1 MEVEFKVNKHTNIN
15 GAGTSLVEAAGI
27 SPVEIG
33 DVQEKTP
40 GGWERI
46 KTFAGLS
53 EGVPINEYGLPEFLY
68 RADLV
73 PSNLNELSDDER
85 ERVLHSATIELS
97 YREGYPT
104 LADGRPFWA
113 RMEFEP
119 QELYDA
125 FDIYLNMA
133 SKYGVRGIEALT
145 REPGI
150 NLSMQRLSE
159 AFAYFYWAPRCKAFD
174 LFRVA
179 AYQKVRES
187 RIMQTND
194 RHFLETERLLTSLKV
209 YFTTLDEN
217 GNPTWLDDL
226 TPGVAVTCL
235 EKLVKLQRIA
245 LDLPAHGSSTPP
257 EGTLPPNA
265 HLEVVMRTLAQR
277 ADGDLAESRSR
288 VTTDIDMLLDNPEA
302 ARLAQELIIKV
313 GLQTTRRK

>member
-1 MEVEFKVNKHTNIN
+1 MTPEVSSRIN
-15 GAGTSLVEAAGI
+15 GANGVGTSLVEAAGI
-27 SPVEIG
+27 SPVEIE
-33 DVQEKTP
+33 DVQERAP
-40 GGWERI
+40 GSWKRI
-46 KTFAGLS
+46 KTFTSLS
-53 EGVPINEYGLPEFLY
+53 EGVPINEYGLPEYLY

-73 PSNLNELSDDER
+73 PSNLNELSNDEQ
-85 ERVLHSATIELS
+85 ERVLHSATIDLS

-104 LADGRPFWA
+104 LADGKPFWS

-125 FDIYLNMA
+125 FDVYLNMA
-133 SKYGVRGIEALT
+133 SLYGVRGIEALA

-194 RHFLETERLLTSLKV
+194 RHFLETERLLTNLKT
-209 YFTTLDEN
+209 YFNTLDDN
-217 GNPTWLDDL
+217 GDVAWLADL

-235 EKLVKLQRIA
+235 EKLAKLQRIA
-245 LDLPAHGSSTPP
+245 LDLPAHGSSTPA
-257 EGTLPPNA
+257 EGSLPPNA

-277 ADGDLAESRSR
+277 ADGDLAESRTHA
-288 VTTDIDMLLDNPEA
+288 TTDVDMLLDNPEA

-313 GLQTTRRK
+313 GLQATGRK